1 MTTSGV
7 SGSSGTSDTQNTN
20 DQSKSSSTSTEAMA
34 NQDVFMKLLVAEL
47 KNQNPLS
54 PADGTEFMS
63 QLTQFSELEQMVG
76 SRKELEA
83 IHTILNPSTATS
95 TGTSTQG
102 TSSETTGTAAD
113 PDTDTTNSKAQSSA
127 AA

>member
-7 SGSSGTSDTQNTN
+7 SGSSGTTDTQNTSS
-20 DQSKSSSTSTEAMA
+20 QSTSSSTSTEAMA

-47 KNQNPLS
+47 KNQNPLN

-83 IHTILNPSTATS
+83 IHTILNPSTAS
-95 TGTSTQG
+95 ANGTSTQG
-102 TSSETTGTAAD
+102 TDSETTGTAS
-113 PDTDTTNSKAQSSA
+113 DTEQTNSKAQSSA